1 MVSPSKKFIYLIC
14 LGSQPQKQFNQT
26 VCLYDSTILSFFK
39 GFSNYFT
46 TISFGDGGSYAVEDW
61 VPGIQFKIV
70 DTKANEN
77 RLEWNAKDLGVI
89 QLPDACM
96 CEEG

>member
-1 MVSPSKKFIYLIC
+1 MSLVILQLRKGENHATVAYDFSVLSPGQY
-14 LGSQPQKQFNQT
+14 
-26 VCLYDSTILSFFK
+26 
-39 GFSNYFT
+39 SNYFT